1 MRKHVL
7 ITGGAGGIGSALVR
21 VFADAGYTV
30 SFTYNSSSSAAS
42 ILAKETG
49 ATAFSVDFENVDGLF
64 SFSEKL
70 IGEVGEVDV
79 LINNAGVAHYGLIQ
93 DVTHEDFRRLF
104 SVNFEAPFFLTRA
117 FVPSMIARQSGTII
131 NVGSIWGETG
141 ASCEVLYS
149 ATKGA
154 MTAFTKALAK
164 ELAPSGVAV
173 NCISPGVVDAGM
185 MSRFTKEEK
194 DLIALDIPS
203 GSLVDAV
210 EVAKLALYLAESSS
224 VSLTGQVLGVN
235 GGMYC

>member
-7 ITGGAGGIGSALVR
+7 ITGGTGGIGSALVR
-21 VFADAGYTV
+21 AFAEKGYAV
-30 SFTYNSSSSAAS
+30 SFTYNSSSDAS
-42 ILAKETG
+42 MLAEETR
-49 ATAFSVDFENVDGLF
+49 ATAFSVDFENVGSLL

-70 IGEVGEVDV
+70 IREVGGVDV

-93 DVTHEDFRRLF
+93 DVTPDDFHRLF
-104 SVNFEAPFFLTRA
+104 SVNFEAPFFLTRS
-117 FVPSMIARQSGTII
+117 FVPSMIARQNGTVI
-131 NVGSIWGETG
+131 NIGSVWGETG

-154 MTAFTKALAK
+154 MLAFTKALAK
-164 ELAPSGVAV
+164 ELAPSGIAV

-185 MSRFTKEEK
+185 MSRFSKEEK
-194 DLIALDIPS
+194 ELIAQDIPS
-203 GSLVDAV
+203 GAFVDPA
-210 EVAKLALYLAESSS
+210 EIAKLALYLAENSS